1 MESLANVLMVA
12 LVATTIDPVFSV
24 PPVFRSLILVRAFYV
39 MIWLRLLLVVWS
51 FVSRFCLM
59 TRIVWFFVVVVS
71 ACSHSLSKF
80 FFVMSNSDGMC
91 EKAERW
97 MKHFLLLFSH
107 FVGLSVRKC
116 QAEVFL
122 AFKKKICIFSW
133 WTIGLA

>member
-1 MESLANVLMVA
+1 MVESLANVLMVA

-39 MIWLRLLLVVWS
+39 MIWLRLLLVMWS
-51 FVSRFCLM
+51 FVSRFCLCLTMM
-59 TRIVWFFVVVVS
+59 TRIVWFFVVVVF
-71 ACSHSLSKF
+71 ACSHSLSIF
-80 FFVMSNSDGMC
+80 FLVMSNSDGMC

-97 MKHFLLLFSH
+97 MKHFLLLLSH

-122 AFKKKICIFSW
+122 TF
-133 WTIGLA
+133 

>member
-1 MESLANVLMVA
+1 MVA

-39 MIWLRLLLVVWS
+39 IIWLRLLLVMWS
-51 FVSRFCLM
+51 FVSRFCLRLAMM
-59 TRIVWFFVVVVS
+59 TRIVWFLVVVVVF
-71 ACSHSLSKF
+71 ACSHSLSTF
-80 FFVMSNSDGMC
+80 FFVMSNCDGMC

-97 MKHFLLLFSH
+97 MKHFLLLLSH

-116 QAEVFL
+116 RAEVFL
-122 AFKKKICIFSW
+122 AFLKKICIFSW